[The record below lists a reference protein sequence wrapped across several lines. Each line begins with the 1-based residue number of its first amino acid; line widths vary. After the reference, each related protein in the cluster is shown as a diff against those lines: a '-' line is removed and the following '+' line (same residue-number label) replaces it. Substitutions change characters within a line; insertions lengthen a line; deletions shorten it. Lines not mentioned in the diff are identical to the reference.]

1 MDATTYTAELPATE
15 DYAVIT
21 HDTLMNGRR
30 IWVARVFFK
39 GRKRYQ
45 VIDAASEGLIR
56 SRCRALGATDIR
68 TA

>member
-15 DYAVIT
+15 DYAEISL
-21 HDTLMNGRR
+21 DTLMNDST
-30 IWVARVFFK
+30 IWVARVFSK

-45 VIDAASEGLIR
+45 VITASSEQTIR
-56 SRCRALGATDIR
+56 ARCRALGADDIR